1 MKVFRDWPFFQGII
15 LVPSLTWDKSSDT
28 ELGSSAS
35 REQGFFKFA
44 KCMQYKC
51 WIHIK
56 LLDFINVN
64 VNEYKFMKKK
74 KHLATSFRTKKNDI
88 HSISPLTNQCILKR
102 EMFMFFFAFQMSRLF
117 SKTPKFHTSKTW
129 KIPRSENF
137 QNDFLNASC
146 TYNNYIPIPFVRERE
161 SI

>member
-1 MKVFRDWPFFQGII
+1 MKVFRDWTFFQGII

-28 ELGSSAS
+28 ELGSFAS
-35 REQGFFKFA
+35 REQDFFKFA
-44 KCMQYKC
+44 KCMHHKC

-74 KHLATSFRTKKNDI
+74 HLATSFRTKKNEI

-102 EMFMFFFAFQMSRLF
+102 EMLMFFFFGVPNVKIIFQNSQVSHIKNLENSKFRKF
-117 SKTPKFHTSKTW
+117 SKRLLKCVVHV
-129 KIPRSENF
+129 
-137 QNDFLNASC
+137 Q
-146 TYNNYIPIPFVRERE
+146 
-161 SI
+161 

>member
-1 MKVFRDWPFFQGII
+1 MKVFRDWTFFQGII

-35 REQGFFKFA
+35 REHDFFKFA
-44 KCMQYKC
+44 KCMHHKC

-74 KHLATSFRTKKNDI
+74 TFGDVV
-88 HSISPLTNQCILKR
+88 
-102 EMFMFFFAFQMSRLF
+102 
-117 SKTPKFHTSKTW
+117 
-129 KIPRSENF
+129 
-137 QNDFLNASC
+137 QN
-146 TYNNYIPIPFVRERE
+146 EE
-161 SI
+161 K

>member
-1 MKVFRDWPFFQGII
+1 MKVFRDWTFFQGII

-28 ELGSSAS
+28 ELGSFAS
-35 REQGFFKFA
+35 REQDFFKFA
-44 KCMQYKC
+44 KCMHHKC

-74 KHLATSFRTKKNDI
+74 HLATSFRTKKNEI

-102 EMFMFFFAFQMSRLF
+102 EMFMFFFCVPNVKIIFQNSQVSHFKNLENSKVRKF
-117 SKTPKFHTSKTW
+117 SKRLLKCVVHV
-129 KIPRSENF
+129 
-137 QNDFLNASC
+137 Q
-146 TYNNYIPIPFVRERE
+146 
-161 SI
+161 

>member
-1 MKVFRDWPFFQGII
+1 MILRSDESFSRLDIFSRNH

-35 REQGFFKFA
+35 REHDFFKFA
-44 KCMQYKC
+44 KCMHHKC

-74 KHLATSFRTKKNDI
+74 HLATSFRTKKNEI

-102 EMFMFFFAFQMSRLF
+102 EMFMFFFLRSKCQDYFPKLPSFTLQKPGKFQGQKIF
-117 SKTPKFHTSKTW
+117 KTTS
-129 KIPRSENF
+129 
-137 QNDFLNASC
+137 
-146 TYNNYIPIPFVRERE
+146 
-161 SI
+161 

>member
-35 REQGFFKFA
+35 REQGLFKFA
-44 KCMQYKC
+44 KCMHYKC

-74 KHLATSFRTKKNDI
+74 NIWR
-88 HSISPLTNQCILKR
+88 R
-102 EMFMFFFAFQMSRLF
+102 
-117 SKTPKFHTSKTW
+117 
-129 KIPRSENF
+129 RSERRKMKF
-137 QNDFLNASC
+137 
-146 TYNNYIPIPFVRERE
+146 TPFRP
-161 SI
+161 

>member
-1 MKVFRDWPFFQGII
+1 MKVFRDWTFFQGII

-44 KCMQYKC
+44 KCMHYKC

-74 KHLATSFRTKKNDI
+74 TFGDVV
-88 HSISPLTNQCILKR
+88 
-102 EMFMFFFAFQMSRLF
+102 
-117 SKTPKFHTSKTW
+117 
-129 KIPRSENF
+129 
-137 QNDFLNASC
+137 QN
-146 TYNNYIPIPFVRERE
+146 EE
-161 SI
+161 K

>member
-1 MKVFRDWPFFQGII
+1 MKVFRDWTFFQGII

-35 REQGFFKFA
+35 REQDFFKFE
-44 KCMQYKC
+44 KCMHHKC

-74 KHLATSFRTKKNDI
+74 TFGDVV
-88 HSISPLTNQCILKR
+88 
-102 EMFMFFFAFQMSRLF
+102 
-117 SKTPKFHTSKTW
+117 
-129 KIPRSENF
+129 
-137 QNDFLNASC
+137 QN
-146 TYNNYIPIPFVRERE
+146 EE
-161 SI
+161 K

>member
-1 MKVFRDWPFFQGII
+1 MKVFRDWTFFQGII

-28 ELGSSAS
+28 ELGSFAS
-35 REQGFFKFA
+35 REQDFFKFA
-44 KCMQYKC
+44 KCMHHKC

-74 KHLATSFRTKKNDI
+74 HLATSFRTKKNEI

-102 EMFMFFFAFQMSRLF
+102 EMLMFFF
-117 SKTPKFHTSKTW
+117 W
-129 KIPRSENF
+129 RSECQDYFPKLPSFTHQKPGKF
-137 QNDFLNASC
+137 QVQKIFKTTS
-146 TYNNYIPIPFVRERE
+146 
-161 SI
+161 

>member
-1 MKVFRDWPFFQGII
+1 MKVFQDWTFFQGII

-35 REQGFFKFA
+35 REQDFFKFA
-44 KCMQYKC
+44 KCMHYKC

-74 KHLATSFRTKKNDI
+74 NIWR
-88 HSISPLTNQCILKR
+88 R
-102 EMFMFFFAFQMSRLF
+102 
-117 SKTPKFHTSKTW
+117 
-129 KIPRSENF
+129 RSERRKMKF
-137 QNDFLNASC
+137 
-146 TYNNYIPIPFVRERE
+146 TPFRP
-161 SI
+161 

>member
-1 MKVFRDWPFFQGII
+1 MQNSSQTLIMILRSDESFSRLDIFSRNH

-35 REQGFFKFA
+35 REHDFFKFA
-44 KCMQYKC
+44 KCMHHKC

-74 KHLATSFRTKKNDI
+74 TFGDVV
-88 HSISPLTNQCILKR
+88 
-102 EMFMFFFAFQMSRLF
+102 
-117 SKTPKFHTSKTW
+117 
-129 KIPRSENF
+129 
-137 QNDFLNASC
+137 QN
-146 TYNNYIPIPFVRERE
+146 EE
-161 SI
+161 K

>member
-44 KCMQYKC
+44 KCMHYKC

-56 LLDFINVN
+56 LLDFVNVN
-64 VNEYKFMKKK
+64 VNEYKFMEKKN
-74 KHLATSFRTKKNDI
+74 LATSFRTKKNEI

-102 EMFMFFFAFQMSRLF
+102 EMFMFFFLRSKCQDYFPKLPSFILQKPGKFQGQKIF
-117 SKTPKFHTSKTW
+117 KTTS
-129 KIPRSENF
+129 
-137 QNDFLNASC
+137 
-146 TYNNYIPIPFVRERE
+146 
-161 SI
+161 